1 VPEAATILEKVALS
15 RGLNPN
21 FGIVNM
27 AIPRSKILEKIA
39 GIQKGLDYYLH
50 EHIPELIGKA
60 DKGLVEYWRKE
71 VHRLIDEMEGW
82 GGRLSKNDDVLSR
95 VAEYRKRLEEILN
108 NRLRDLDY

>member
-1 VPEAATILEKVALS
+1 LEKVAFS

-21 FGIVNM
+21 FGIVNL
-27 AIPRSKILEKIA
+27 AISCSKILEKIA
-39 GIQKGLDYYLH
+39 AKQKGFDYQLDK
-50 EHIPELIGKA
+50 HIPELIEKA